1 MKLYRIKTSDKKRR
15 ALWYR
20 LFGMETL
27 PVKSH
32 NPRRCEL
39 PGKSIL
45 AYDLDASRLSS
56 GAVDTFA
63 HYIAHKYC
71 IPFSEARSKVDGW
84 HIQAHGCTAIE
95 DSRTQA
101 TAVPPSWIER
111 PFFNISDLAL
121 TMSYS

>member
-39 PGKSIL
+39 PGKSVL

-56 GAVDTFA
+56 GAVDAFA
-63 HYIAHKYC
+63 HYIANRQH
-71 IPFSEARSKVDGW
+71 ITFSAAKSQVDGW
-84 HIQAHGCTAIE
+84 HIRAQGCTAE
-95 DSRTQA
+95 EEEERTA
-101 TAVPPSWIER
+101 APPLWAER